1 MSRPHI
7 KETYQITQ
15 IIEEMMG
22 TTEKLT
28 SSAKELVNLSGS
40 LEGII
45 SRFKFRKIE

>member
-1 MSRPHI
+1 MKRPHI

-15 IIEEMMG
+15 IIEEMRG

-28 SSAKELVNLSGS
+28 SSVKELVNLSES

-45 SRFKFRKIE
+45 SRFKFSGAE